1 MFFTRLVGRRFGRR
15 SSCRRS
21 LIRCCRRSSVVL
33 PSVVRLVVAVGRLVV
48 RRPVGCRLSVVRRP
62 SSVSLPG
69 PSASE
74 LSRDSLPNS
83 LPPRSPRLSSSASR
97 ATHCQPA
104 FLLSASVDSS
114 DNRLGC
120 LARASL
126 RFPPPGFRLW
136 VRFARPLPL
145 IVFEAPFSSLAFP
158 RLLEIAWFRPVLVA
172 SPVSADLSRACPA
185 PFPPVAWPPPRVS
198 FFTSSAPRV
207 RFRASFWVPFW
218 VPSGSLLGSSFLASF
233 PHFSGRPV
241 HPCRLPALHDLP
253 WVRSDS
259 HFPGSCSSFPSSA
272 SGVFSSLRE
281 TNKQTCLLNHG
292 RLPSRVVT
300 LPMLYA

>member
-1 MFFTRLVGRRFGRR
+1 M
-15 SSCRRS
+15 
-21 LIRCCRRSSVVL
+21 SVF
-33 PSVVRLVVAVGRLVV
+33 PPVR
-48 RRPVGCRLSVVRRP
+48 
-62 SSVSLPG
+62 
-69 PSASE
+69 SASE
-74 LSRDSLPNS
+74 LSRGSPPNS
-83 LPPRSPRLSSSASR
+83 LPPRSSRLSSSASR

-218 VPSGSLLGSSFLASF
+218 VLSGSLLGPFWGRLSWPPSHTSPVGQSTLAVSRLFMTCRGSGPIHTSRDRAPPSLPRPRGFSPHFVRAPPSLLFTSCTSFLS
-233 PHFSGRPV
+233 PILS
-241 HPCRLPALHDLP
+241 LP
-253 WVRSDS
+253 
-259 HFPGSCSSFPSSA
+259 
-272 SGVFSSLRE
+272 
-281 TNKQTCLLNHG
+281 
-292 RLPSRVVT
+292 
-300 LPMLYA
+300 